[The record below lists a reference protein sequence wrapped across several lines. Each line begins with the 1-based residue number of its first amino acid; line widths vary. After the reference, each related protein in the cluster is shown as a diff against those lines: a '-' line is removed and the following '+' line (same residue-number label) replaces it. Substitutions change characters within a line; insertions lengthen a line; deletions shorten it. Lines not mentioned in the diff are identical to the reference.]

1 MRVWCLGRQAVKRS
15 TWTGSAD
22 ATKTVRA
29 CDQQME
35 DIVIQADGEYHGA
48 AGLEPW
54 GGGSI
59 GLLVL
64 RIEIDRAGIITPLN
78 KARGRR
84 SFLPLW
90 RRGLRWASLKS
101 LSLEYIL

>member
-1 MRVWCLGRQAVKRS
+1 MKRS

-78 KARGRR
+78 KAGAA
-84 SFLPLW
+84 FLP
-90 RRGLRWASLKS
+90 A
-101 LSLEYIL
+101 ILAERSAVGISQVIEPGIYTMSHV